1 MDSGMFLIEV
11 EARAGCSAEEARL
24 ATEATLNVL
33 ADQLSAAQAA
43 GLAERVP
50 VAIRPSM
57 DGDAEPERIALQE
70 FIQRIAARL
79 ETDVPSAARRIVAVF
94 TVLGEVLDEEEITG
108 MAAALPLDFGP
119 LIAAAQPHRGR
130 IVTAG
135 EFVIAVAERAGLEV
149 EAAALATAA
158 VLETLGERI
167 THGEVEDL
175 KAELP
180 PELHPPLDAGDKL
193 SHGAARRMP
202 LREFVDRVAEREAAI
217 PEQALVDARAVFG
230 TLRQAV
236 TEKEFSD
243 VTAQLPREYAPL
255 LARP

>member
-1 MDSGMFLIEV
+1 MDSTTFLAEV
-11 EARAGCSAEEARL
+11 ESRASCSGEEARA
-24 ATEATLNVL
+24 ATEATLAVL
-33 ADQLSAAQAA
+33 ADQLSAGQAA
-43 GLAERVP
+43 GIAGQLP
-50 VAIRPSM
+50 SDMRPSM
-57 DGDAEPERIALQE
+57 TGAAAPELFGLEEFVARIASRTE
-70 FIQRIAARL
+70 ADMPA
-79 ETDVPSAARRIVAVF
+79 AARRIVAVF
-94 TVLGEVLDEEEITG
+94 SVLGEVLDPEELAG
-108 MAAALPLDFGP
+108 MEAALPPEFEP
-119 LIAAAQPHRGR
+119 LIAAARPPQGE

-180 PELHPPLDAGDKL
+180 PELHPPLDAGDQL
-193 SHGAARRMP
+193 SHGAARKMA
-202 LREFVDRVAEREAAI
+202 LREFVERVAEREAAI

-230 TLRQAV
+230 TLRLAV

>member
-1 MDSGMFLIEV
+1 MDFATFLIEV
-11 EARAGCSAEEARL
+11 EERAGSSAEEARD
-24 ATEATLNVL
+24 AIEATLSVL
-33 ADQLSAAQAA
+33 GDRLPAGEAGAIAAQ
-43 GLAERVP
+43 LPLEV
-50 VAIRPSM
+50 RPLM
-57 DGDAEPERIALQE
+57 TTGAEPELFGLEEFVARIAS
-70 FIQRIAARL
+70 RL
-79 ETDVPSAARRIVAVF
+79 GTDMPGAARRIVAVF
-94 TVLGEVLDEEEITG
+94 TVLGQAVDEDEIAG
-108 MAAALPLDFGP
+108 MAAVLPGEFEP
-119 LIAAAQPHRGR
+119 LMSAAHPRPER

-135 EFVIAVAERAGLEV
+135 EFVIAVAERAGLDV

-180 PELHPPLDAGDKL
+180 PELHPPLDAGDQL
-193 SHGAARRMP
+193 SHGAARKMP
-202 LREFVDRVAEREAAI
+202 LQEFVDRIAEREAAI

>member
-1 MDSGMFLIEV
+1 MDSAMFLNEV
-11 EARAGCSAEEARL
+11 ESRAGCSAEEARL
-24 ATEATLNVL
+24 ATETTLNLL

-43 GLAERVP
+43 GLAEHLP
-50 VAIRPSM
+50 VEIRPPM
-57 DGDAEPERIALQE
+57 NGDAEPELFGLEA
-70 FIQRIAARL
+70 FIERIAARL
-79 ETDVPSAARRIVAVF
+79 ETDTPSAARRIVAVF
-94 TVLGEVLDEEEITG
+94 TVLGEVLDQDEIAG

-119 LIAAAQPHRGR
+119 LIAAAEPRPDR

-180 PELHPPLDAGDKL
+180 PELHPPLDAGDQL

-202 LREFVDRVAEREAAI
+202 LQEFVDRVAEREAAI

-230 TLRQAV
+230 TLRQVV